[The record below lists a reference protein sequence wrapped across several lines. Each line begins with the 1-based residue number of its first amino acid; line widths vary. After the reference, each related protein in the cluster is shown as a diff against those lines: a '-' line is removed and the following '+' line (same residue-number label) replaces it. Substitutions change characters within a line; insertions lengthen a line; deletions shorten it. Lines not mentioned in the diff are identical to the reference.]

1 MMNVDLPGRGKRSP
15 QRRFMEVV
23 KGGIERVG
31 VAEEDARDRVR
42 LRQMIYSGELE
53 REELREEE
61 EEEED

>member
-1 MMNVDLPGRGKRSP
+1 
-15 QRRFMEVV
+15 MEVV